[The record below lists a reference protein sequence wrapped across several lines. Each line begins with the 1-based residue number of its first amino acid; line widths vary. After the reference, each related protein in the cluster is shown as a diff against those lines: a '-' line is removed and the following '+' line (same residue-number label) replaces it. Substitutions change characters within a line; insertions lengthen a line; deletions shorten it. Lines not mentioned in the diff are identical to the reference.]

1 MNNTK
6 KIIVAVVFI
15 IAACL
20 VIGEYFFSD
29 NLVGK
34 WEIDDS
40 VEIYSL
46 SYDYPEDDFVIYKN
60 GTFTADNGSG
70 EYSFDKSHIT
80 FSGGFESYSYEY
92 QVQGNVLALKSM
104 KYPEDGWIKYYRAEY
119 YKQ

>member
-6 KIIVAVVFI
+6 KIIVAVVFV

-40 VEIYSL
+40 VDIYSL
-46 SYDYPEDDFVIYKN
+46 SYEYPEDDFVIYQN
-60 GTFTADNGSG
+60 GTFTADDVNG
-70 EYSFDKSHIT
+70 EYSLDKKRIT
-80 FSGGFESYSYEY
+80 LNVGYGALSYEY

-104 KYPEDGWIKYYRAEY
+104 KYPEDGWIKYYRA
-119 YKQ
+119 K